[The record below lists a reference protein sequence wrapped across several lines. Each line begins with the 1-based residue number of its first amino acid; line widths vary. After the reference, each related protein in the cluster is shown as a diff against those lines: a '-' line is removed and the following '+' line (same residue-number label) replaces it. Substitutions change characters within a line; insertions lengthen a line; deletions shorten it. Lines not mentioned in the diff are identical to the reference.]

1 MAHLKVWAFLA
12 QLVEHPPCKRKVR
25 GSIPRGGILF
35 YFSFPHFFLIVSL
48 RGPDKSNCI
57 HRPNGIERD
66 WSDRQTF
73 VMNPVLFARTLR
85 PALSSVRNVGM
96 RFQNPTLARRSF
108 MTLTSAQRAHMAGHA
123 SRNMFMP
130 VIRREFASSGSM
142 FNLPTRTLSFFVLSS
157 VGIVGCFY
165 VISYSLQVGL
175 GVE

>member
-1 MAHLKVWAFLA
+1 M
-12 QLVEHPPCKRKVR
+12 VEHPPCKRKVR

-57 HRPNGIERD
+57 HRPNGIERGR
-66 WSDRQTF
+66 SDRQTF

-123 SRNMFMP
+123 SRNMLIP